1 MKWFFQKKILLHLST
16 SSMIVEHGSGIWNQD
31 QPLILISFFPY
42 PTPSTLSLAIN
53 QQCQPYQWLM
63 LSHLSS
69 TYHHH
74 LSISSN
80 GIPPARCPS
89 HKGCGPIYIML
100 NGQQH
105 GGNKELR
112 EDVERRVGSRGKW
125 CVTKKKPWWKSWIIF
140 AFFIYLPSKSLT
152 SPPEPNDTTKPW
164 DAQNHNDTT
173 CYLFHLPRIQTQ
185 ARGGLFG
192 SFNVSATTTTSLTS
206 KRKPEVV
213 LFGSF
218 NAFATTTTSLTSK
231 CEPEVVFAFVSIYLP
246 WWPPPSCPN
255 TNWRW
260 LFWFFQHFCYD
271 HHLPRIQT
279 QAAGGSFWHFQ
290 HICHCHLPHVQ
301 KWARDSFFGNFD
313 ASATSSTSLAF
324 KRELE
329 VVLFGFS
336 MCLWS
341 PHQEK
346 GVWSQR
352 NLGISR

>member
-1 MKWFFQKKILLHLST
+1 
-16 SSMIVEHGSGIWNQD
+16 MIVEHGSGIWNQD

-42 PTPSTLSLAIN
+42 STPSTLSLAID

-125 CVTKKKPWWKSWIIF
+125 CVTTKKPWWKSWIIF

-164 DAQNHNDTT
+164 GCSKPQWHHLLPLPPPSHSNTSQRWTFWFFQCLCHNH
-173 CYLFHLPRIQTQ
+173 YLPHIQTQ
-185 ARGGLFG
+185 ARGG
-192 SFNVSATTTTSLTS
+192 
-206 KRKPEVV
+206 P
-213 LFGSF
+213 
-218 NAFATTTTSLTSK
+218 
-231 CEPEVVFAFVSIYLP
+231 
-246 WWPPPSCPN
+246 
-255 TNWRW
+255 
-260 LFWFFQHFCYD
+260 FWFFQCICNH
-271 HHLPRIQT
+271 HHLSHIQMW
-279 QAAGGSFWHFQ
+279 ARGSFC
-290 HICHCHLPHVQ
+290 IC
-301 KWARDSFFGNFD
+301 FNI
-313 ASATSSTSLAF
+313 SAMMTTSLMS

-329 VVLFGFS
+329 VVILVLSTFL
-336 MCLWS
+336 LWPPPPS
-341 PHQEK
+341 HPNTSCRWIFLTLSTHLPLPPPSCPK
-346 GVWSQR
+346 VSQR
-352 NLGISR
+352 